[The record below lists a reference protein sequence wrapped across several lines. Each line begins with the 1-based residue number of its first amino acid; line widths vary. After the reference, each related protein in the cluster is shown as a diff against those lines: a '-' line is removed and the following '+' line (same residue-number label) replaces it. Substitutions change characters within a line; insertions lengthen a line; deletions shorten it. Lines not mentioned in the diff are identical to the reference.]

1 MKIKE
6 ITDAIERFAPLAL
19 QEEYDNAGLV
29 VGDPEREVGRALLAV
44 DVTEEVLAEAEQ
56 EGCDLVVTHH
66 PIVFHPLKRLNEADY
81 VQRCVARAV
90 RRDIALYA
98 CHTNLDSADG
108 GMSFRLGQ
116 LLGLQNMRTLKPNPE
131 TVPESGFGIVG
142 ELPGRARPTL
152 EFLRETKRLLNC
164 DAIRYSA
171 LCRETVSRIA
181 LCTGAGASMIEDA
194 VAAGADLYLSSDF
207 KYNDFYT
214 PDGRI
219 VAADVGHFESEYC
232 AIALLHDIITKKIA
246 TFAVRKSEHSINP
259 VNYLV

>member
-1 MKIKE
+1 M
-6 ITDAIERFAPLAL
+6 L
-19 QEEYDNAGLV
+19 
-29 VGDPEREVGRALLAV
+29 
-44 DVTEEVLAEAEQ
+44 
-56 EGCDLVVTHH
+56 
-66 PIVFHPLKRLNEADY
+66 
-81 VQRCVARAV
+81 
-90 RRDIALYA
+90 
-98 CHTNLDSADG
+98 
-108 GMSFRLGQ
+108 FR
-116 LLGLQNMRTLKPNPE
+116 
-131 TVPESGFGIVG
+131 S
-142 ELPGRARPTL
+142 
-152 EFLRETKRLLNC
+152 
-164 DAIRYSA
+164 
-171 LCRETVSRIA
+171 VSRIA